1 MKKKRLVAMI
11 IDFAIIMLI
20 SQVFVFMSFI
30 EQNYLMKITFSIMFS
45 LFLCRDNLNGQS
57 LGKRLMKIQVVDNS
71 TMQTVTSFKYI
82 LRNLFLCVWPI
93 ELLLV
98 LINGDRRL
106 GDYVAKTKIIINTEA
121 QSIKFKINDLA
132 VFLICFVVVFAFTVL
147 VLKLSTTGFPL
158 TKLLF

>member
-1 MKKKRLVAMI
+1 MKKKRLVAII

-30 EQNYLMKITFSIMFS
+30 KQNDLMKITFSIIFS

-71 TMQTVTSFKYI
+71 TMQTPTSFKYI
-82 LRNLFLCVWPI
+82 LRNLFLCAWPI

-106 GDYVAKTKIIINTEA
+106 GDYVAKTRIIINTDN
-121 QSIKFKINDLA
+121 QPVKLKMKDLA
-132 VFLICFVVVFAFTVL
+132 ILLICFVVVFAFTVL
-147 VLKLSTTGFPL
+147 AVKLSTTSFPL

>member
-93 ELLLV
+93 ELILV

-106 GDYVAKTKIIINTEA
+106 GDYV
-121 QSIKFKINDLA
+121 L
-132 VFLICFVVVFAFTVL
+132 
-147 VLKLSTTGFPL
+147 
-158 TKLLF
+158 